1 VLILGIVLYCIVLY
15 CIVLYCIVLYFQVE
29 EILRNK
35 IKDNWK
41 SVSNAFIDVDM
52 NRDGHLSRDELR
64 KLLERYCL
72 PLTDE
77 HFEM

>member
-1 VLILGIVLYCIVLY
+1 MVYILK
-15 CIVLYCIVLYFQVE
+15 VE

-35 IKDNWK
+35 IKDNWQ
-41 SVSNAFIDVDM
+41 SVANAFIDVDT

-64 KLLERYCL
+64 KLLDRYCL

-77 HFEM
+77 HFGM